1 MLPIGGAWRTSVVV
15 VVVLTLEMRT
25 MSNEAVDGVDE
36 GDVKERLERCVEAT
50 AVMVAALAHE
60 RMEVEEGEIQTV

>member
-50 AVMVAALAHE
+50 AVMAALAHE